1 MGILSLIGLVLIV
14 LAILK
19 LVGVLTVIGATW
31 VALLVVGIILLLVSA
46 FVWDLYPR
54 RGPVRRW

>member
-1 MGILSLIGLVLIV
+1 MGILALLGLILIV

-19 LVGVLTVIGATW
+19 LVGVLAIGATW

-46 FVWDLYPR
+46 FIWDIGPR
-54 RGPVRRW
+54 NGPTRRW